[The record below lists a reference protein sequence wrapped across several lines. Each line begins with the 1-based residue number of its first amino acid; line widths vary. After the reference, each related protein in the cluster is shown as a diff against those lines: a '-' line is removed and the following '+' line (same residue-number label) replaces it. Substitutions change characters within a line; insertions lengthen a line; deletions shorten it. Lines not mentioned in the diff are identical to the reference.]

1 MAMIFAWTTV
11 GRARLVN
18 AQNDGVDAVRI
29 AAVGLSQLHTA
40 AGWAALEALP
50 GQFKAVPATGGGVVD
65 DTLIH
70 VTVQDVSA
78 DAYDWRAFGL
88 IADDG
93 VLLGV
98 YSQADPIFSKTA
110 GVILAH
116 AVDITLVDAI
126 DPGSIDFGDAAFAL
140 PPATTERL
148 GLVELAT
155 PAEVQARDPS
165 RVATGAGV
173 MAALD
178 PVVARSRR
186 LARRAFFLALSQ

>member
-1 MAMIFAWTTV
+1 MAMIFAWTTA

-29 AAVGLSQLHTA
+29 AAIGLSEQHA
-40 AGWAALEALP
+40 AGGWAELEALP
-50 GQFKAVPATGGGVVD
+50 GQFKTVIATGGGAVD
-65 DTLIH
+65 ETLIH
-70 VTVQDVSA
+70 VTVQDTST

-98 YSQADPIFSKTA
+98 YSQPDPIFSKTA
-110 GVILAH
+110 GVVLAH

-126 DPGSIDFGDAAFAL
+126 DPGSIDFGDAVFAL
-140 PPATTERL
+140 PPATAERL

-155 PAEVQARDPS
+155 PAEVLAREPT
-165 RVATGAGV
+165 RAATGAGV
-173 MAALD
+173 MGAID
-178 PVVARSRR
+178 PVERRGRR
-186 LARRAFFLALSQ
+186 LARRAFYLALSR